1 LKRFLIIAFIFSLN
15 VFSIEDTYLQEKK
28 YTNPIRQQSVI
39 VSKDGYFPNVI
50 HAFSGE
56 KLKFFVTS
64 TTTRPSCFTLPSKDI
79 FLPANKGE
87 ITESVVYFD
96 KPGVYEFNCPA
107 GGAKGKIVVREHPAE
122 RRARIKREIASEK
135 RIRIWRPR
143 DE

>member
-1 LKRFLIIAFIFSLN
+1 MKRFLIITFIFSLN
-15 VFSIEDTYLQEKK
+15 VLSIEDTYLQGKK
-28 YTNPIRQQSVI
+28 YSNPIRQQSII
-39 VSKDGYFPNVI
+39 VSKDGYFPNII

-64 TTTRPSCFTLPSKDI
+64 TTAKPSCFTLPAKNI

-87 ITESVVYFD
+87 ITESVVYFE
-96 KPGVYEFNCPA
+96 KPGVYKFNCPA
-107 GGAKGKIVVREHPAE
+107 GGAKGRIIVKEHPTA
-122 RRARIKREIASEK
+122 RRERIKREIASEN

>member
-1 LKRFLIIAFIFSLN
+1 LKRLVIIAILFSIN
-15 VFSIEDTYLQEKK
+15 VFSIEDTYLQGQT
-28 YTNPIRQQSVI
+28 YSNPIRQQSVI
-39 VSKDGYFPNVI
+39 VSSDGYFPNVI

-64 TTTRPSCFTLPSKDI
+64 TTTRPSCFTLPAKDV

-87 ITESVVYFD
+87 ITESVVYFE

-107 GGAKGKIVVREHPAE
+107 GGVKGKIVVREHPVA
-122 RRARIKREIASEK
+122 RRERIKREIASEK
-135 RIRIWRPR
+135 RVRIWRPR